1 MYKNIDFKGIRD
13 SIATAKD
20 QALPHLTLLFEAFKK
35 HAEAAGAKVH
45 IAKDGRQANALIERI
60 AKENRVKH
68 IVKSKSMTA
77 EETFLNDH
85 LEEKGFKVTETD
97 LRDWIIRLR
106 HEGPSHM
113 VIPAIHLSRYQV
125 GELFEQVTNKKLFLV
140 PGRLTDFVTE
150 GDIISKCIAHQYFL
164 IDKPSNQELTA
175 IEKIES

>member
-1 MYKNIDFKGIRD
+1 MIKTPSDMKSYKKQLREALKDKFLRTALDNFNTTYRENRPIVYENIDFKGIRD

-20 QALPHLTLLFEAFKK
+20 EALPHLTRLFEEFKK

-45 IAKDGRQANALIERI
+45 TAEDGRQANELIERI
-60 AKENRVKH
+60 AKESRVKR

-97 LRDWIIRLR
+97 LGEWIIQLR

-113 VIPAIHLSRYQV
+113 VDRKSV
-125 GELFEQVTNKKLFLV
+125 V
-140 PGRLTDFVTE
+140 
-150 GDIISKCIAHQYFL
+150 
-164 IDKPSNQELTA
+164 
-175 IEKIES
+175 